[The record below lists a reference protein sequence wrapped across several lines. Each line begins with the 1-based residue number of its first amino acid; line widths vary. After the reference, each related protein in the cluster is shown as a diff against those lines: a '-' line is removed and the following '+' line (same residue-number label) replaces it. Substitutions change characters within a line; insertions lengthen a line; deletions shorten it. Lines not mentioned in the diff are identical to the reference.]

1 MGGACNRTCLG
12 VSAGKRDLIGFPS
25 SLQWLAPW
33 LPQPGLQ
40 QPHLGIWPPSCP
52 PAPPTSAPCPPQSA
66 SGPWQ

>member
-40 QPHLGIWPPSCP
+40 QPHLGVSSLGGWL
-52 PAPPTSAPCPPQSA
+52 
-66 SGPWQ
+66 W